1 MGGTEQVGLRAGS
14 ITRQAGLRLILSL
27 GLFVLLLG
35 VSSYELYSFAL
46 QKSAR
51 ERTEDLATFYRARLM
66 QQDREWD
73 LQTRDFKN
81 RLEFTRLLEDRKT
94 GVDDFQAFMTVQG
107 ANRRFQHMLIQNR
120 NDEKVFDFGNAPDI
134 EGIPFPFGQERG
146 WHQAGGN
153 LYRVFVVPIWLGES
167 GNGRMAVL
175 YEIDNALLF
184 NLATPGITL
193 TATNDGQPIASSAG
207 QAGLERMA
215 QEVEMKEIPWSVND
229 AGSAVL
235 RIDAPIKA
243 LFTRTE
249 LAVGAATIPV
259 VDGLILWFTLG
270 FWLMGNS
277 RRIRSLGAAVEE
289 FAANNRPS
297 AALEEKLGYACGA
310 RMDEISEVARAIEDM
325 AEQAYRLRFQ
335 SEALLRRNQ
344 TLMQNS
350 MDGIHVL
357 DIRGDIVEA
366 NDAFCRMLGYTQ
378 AEMAGL
384 NVADVDAQWSAEELQ
399 ARIKAFIGETA
410 KFETVHR
417 RKDGSLIDVEIR
429 VNGMEIDGQCFLL
442 ATSHDISDRKHAE
455 QAQREAERRK
465 DEFLAMLAH
474 ELRNPLVP
482 IRNAAHVI
490 GRPGLDEPRI
500 KWAQELI
507 EGQVNHLAR
516 MVDDL
521 LDVSRIAQGKI
532 TLLREEVELG
542 ALIGKLMPS
551 IGPLAE
557 SKGQAL
563 VLDLSEQ
570 SVWLQGDAV
579 RLSQVL
585 FNLVDNAVKYT
596 PEGGR
601 IELAARMAGQEVE
614 IAVRDN
620 GMGITAELLP
630 RVFDLFQQDER
641 TLERAKGG
649 LGIGLTLVQR
659 LVEMH
664 GGRVAAHSAGAG
676 QGSTFTVWLP
686 AKAMPER
693 TAVPLRGRPTLA
705 VGMRVMVVDDDRA
718 VSDSTAM
725 LLELEGHTVCIAD
738 TGQSALEQMPVFLP
752 QVVLLD
758 IGMKDMDGFEIV
770 KRLREL
776 PEGRDLCVVAVTG
789 YADEETRALALASGF
804 TYFMVKPVSFELFR
818 DLLARQSGAAP
829 DRV

>member
-1 MGGTEQVGLRAGS
+1 MKSGS
-14 ITRQAGLRLILSL
+14 ITRQAGQRLILSL

-35 VSSYELYSFAL
+35 LSSYALYSFAL

-51 ERTEDLATFYRARLM
+51 ERTEHLAAFYQARLM
-66 QQDREWD
+66 QLDSEWE

-81 RLEFTRLLEDRKT
+81 RLEFPRLLEDRKT
-94 GVDDFQAFMTVQG
+94 GEGELQAFMTVQG
-107 ANRRFQHMLIQNR
+107 ASQRFQHMLIQNR
-120 NDEKVFDFGNAPDI
+120 DGDRIFVSGNAPDI
-134 EGIPFPFGQERG
+134 EEIPFLSGQERG
-146 WHQAGGN
+146 WYRSKEGGN
-153 LYRVFVVPIWLGES
+153 LYRVFVVPVWLGAS
-167 GNGRMAVL
+167 GNGRMAVF
-175 YEIDNALLF
+175 YQIDNALLF
-184 NLATPGITL
+184 NLATPGIVL
-193 TATNDGQPIASSAG
+193 TAMSRDNPIASSAG
-207 QAGLERMA
+207 QAGLDGAKRPGD
-215 QEVEMKEIPWSVND
+215 VEGREIPWSADD
-229 AGSAVL
+229 AGSATL

-249 LAVGAATIPV
+249 LALGAAAIPV

-277 RRIRSLGAAVEE
+277 RRIRSLGGAVEE
-289 FAANNRPS
+289 FAANNRPT
-297 AALEEKLGYACGA
+297 AALEEKLGDACGG

-325 AEQAYRLRFQ
+325 AEQTHRLRFQ

-384 NVADVDAQWSAEELQ
+384 NVADFDAQWTAEELQ
-399 ARIKAFIGETA
+399 ARLRALIGKSA

-417 RKDGSLIDVEIR
+417 RKDGSLIDVEIS
-429 VNGMEIDGQCFLL
+429 VNGMEIDGQCFML
-442 ATSHDISDRKHAE
+442 AASHDITHRKHAE
-455 QAQREAERRK
+455 QAQRESERRK

-490 GRPGLDEPRI
+490 GRLGLDEPKI

-507 EGQVNHLAR
+507 EGQVSHLAR

-542 ALIGKLMPS
+542 ELIGKLMPS

-563 VLDLSEQ
+563 SLHLPERTI
-570 SVWLQGDAV
+570 WLQGDAV

-596 PEGGR
+596 PEGGH
-601 IELAARMAGQEVE
+601 IELAARMEGQEVE
-614 IAVRDN
+614 ISVRDN

-630 RVFDLFQQDER
+630 RVFDLFRQDER

-664 GGRVAAHSAGAG
+664 GGRVVAHSAGAG

-686 AKAMPER
+686 AKVMPGR
-693 TAVPLRGRPTLA
+693 TVVPGGSKSAPA
-705 VGMRVMVVDDDRA
+705 VGVRVMVVDDDRA

-725 LLELEGHTVCIAD
+725 LLELEGHTVCVAD
-738 TGQSALEQMPVFLP
+738 TGQSALEQMPAFRP

-770 KRLREL
+770 KRLRAL

-789 YADEETRALALASGF
+789 YADEKTRELALASGF

-818 DLLARQSGAAP
+818 DLLARQSGMARNPA
-829 DRV
+829 